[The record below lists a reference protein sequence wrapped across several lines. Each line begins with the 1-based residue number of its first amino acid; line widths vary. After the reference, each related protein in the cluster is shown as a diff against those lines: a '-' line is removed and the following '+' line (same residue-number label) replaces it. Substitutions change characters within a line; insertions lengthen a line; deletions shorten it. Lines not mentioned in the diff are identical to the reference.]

1 MREGER
7 MAASGPAPFC
17 AAINQSKESPVLLA
31 AAFCSSAHIAVP
43 PRLEPVNQAPRPANQ
58 GESHTYRLPR
68 AAAAAPSEAVMA
80 LVCMTWDLAQEEQDG
95 QCARRELTPG
105 SAQRSSCQVPGRA
118 AHSHG

>member
-31 AAFCSSAHIAVP
+31 AAFCSSANIAVP

-58 GESHTYRLPR
+58 GEIHTYRLPR
-68 AAAAAPSEAVMA
+68 PAAAPPSQAVMA
-80 LVCMTWDLAQEEQDG
+80 PARMTWELAQEHQEG
-95 QCARRELTPG
+95 QAAGRELPPR
-105 SAQRSSCQVPGRA
+105 SA
-118 AHSHG
+118 